1 VAGPPGYCVDPA
13 ESRDGVKA
21 FVLLGSCASVARNP
35 YIRKPATPGLVT
47 VVVSSDPSTF
57 LNVRE
62 RQGLLADYF
71 RSAPGRAALSRTG
84 RAETVRVDEIR
95 NGDGILY
102 IRATDSGRSLLPG
115 MAESHWRA
123 LFDVNGR
130 LVTVSVSGF
139 TDKPMSAEDGFRLVR
154 SATERIRSESAR
166 L

>member
-1 VAGPPGYCVDPA
+1 
-13 ESRDGVKA
+13 
-21 FVLLGSCASVARNP
+21 
-35 YIRKPATPGLVT
+35 VT

-71 RSAPGRAALSRTG
+71 RSPPGRAALSRTG
-84 RAETVRVDEIR
+84 RADTVRVDEIR

-102 IRATDSGRSLLPG
+102 IRATDSGRSPLPG

-154 SATERIRSESAR
+154 SATQRIRSESAR